1 MKSTFY
7 EFGTLFHCFND
18 RLLKDIAE
26 LQKDSVCVTG
36 RCHIYILN
44 VQQSTAA
51 STRRGLNLDA
61 GLESRCAPDTAAGT
75 DGV

>member
-44 VQQSTAA
+44 VQLQHQ
-51 STRRGLNLDA
+51 L
-61 GLESRCAPDTAAGT
+61 